1 MCDAGMKILLAFGVK
16 LSPHQLLS
24 LNAHQDNEVLVSATF
39 PGLCQTFRKR
49 RTEIWS
55 LFGFQ
60 VFFFAS
66 NGVSAPGAFVGAKN
80 LQECDKHAR
89 KQEGAVEV

>member
-1 MCDAGMKILLAFGVK
+1 MHIRTMKSLSLPLFQGFAK
-16 LSPHQLLS
+16 LSGKEDLKFGPY
-24 LNAHQDNEVLVSATF
+24 LV
-39 PGLCQTFRKR
+39 FR
-49 RTEIWS
+49 S
-55 LFGFQ
+55 
-60 VFFFAS
+60 FFFAS